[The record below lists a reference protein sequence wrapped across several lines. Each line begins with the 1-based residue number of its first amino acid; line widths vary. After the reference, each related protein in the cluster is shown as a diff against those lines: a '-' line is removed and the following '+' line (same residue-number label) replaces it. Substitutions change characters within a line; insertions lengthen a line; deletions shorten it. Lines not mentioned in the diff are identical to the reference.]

1 MAHTNYIVAIDLGT
15 SHLVG
20 MVGVKN
26 AQGQLY
32 ILADEVEDSASCI
45 QRGCVFNVTDT
56 AHRIH
61 RLLLKLQNKLSS
73 KLPDFQIDKVY
84 IGVGGQSLHSVEHFE
99 VRTINTNAVVTD
111 EDIQHLDKLCMA
123 YKPETFDVLGVTP
136 PSYYVDGKI
145 TDNPVGIPCKRIEA
159 HYKLIA
165 GQPSI
170 RNHITSCFDLI
181 NDIKLAGII
190 VSPLSLAETMLGRD
204 EKELGCVMI
213 DFGAGTTSVVV
224 YKRNKLVHLCV
235 IPLGGD
241 LITKDLTNL
250 PFVESDAERL
260 KIKYGSALMLKD
272 KDNPVVFD
280 AKDGIGIRDFN
291 TVVEA
296 RAQEIVENV
305 YAQVKLSQ
313 VDSLGA
319 GVFLAGR
326 ASALN
331 NLQELIQ
338 DKLRQEVRF
347 STIQKEWMEN
357 EDERMGNPLYMT
369 AISLLVKGTE
379 NCVCYVPPLI
389 IDSPTVEDEP
399 EKKDKG
405 RRKKWSKKDDDDDE
419 PNKGG
424 NFFERLFAPI
434 IDMD

>member
-1 MAHTNYIVAIDLGT
+1 MAHTNYIVAIDIGT
-15 SHLVG
+15 SCLVG

-26 AQGQLY
+26 AQGTLY

-45 QRGCVFNVTDT
+45 QRGCIFNVTDT

-73 KLPDFQIDKVY
+73 KLPDFRIDKVY
-84 IGVGGQSLHSVEHFE
+84 IGVGGQSLHSIEHFE
-99 VRTINTNAVVTD
+99 VDTINTNAVVTS
-111 EDIQHLDKLCMA
+111 EDIKKLDEQCKA
-123 YKPETFDVLGVTP
+123 YKPEKFDVLGIP
-136 PSYYVDGKI
+136 PPTYYVDGKI

-159 HYKLIA
+159 HYKLIV
-165 GQPSI
+165 GQSSI
-170 RNHITSCFDLI
+170 RNYIKNCFDLI
-181 NDIKLAGII
+181 TDIKPAGII
-190 VSPLSLAETMLGRD
+190 VSPLSLADAMLSRD
-204 EKELGCVMI
+204 DKELGCVLI

-241 LITKDLTNL
+241 LITKDLTSL

-260 KIKYGSALMLKD
+260 KTKYGSALMNKD
-272 KDNPVVFD
+272 KESPVFD
-280 AKDGIGIRDFN
+280 AKDGIGIREFN

-305 YAQVKLSQ
+305 CAQVKLSK

-331 NLQELIQ
+331 NLQELVQ
-338 DKLRQEVRF
+338 EKLKQEVRY
-347 STIQKEWMEN
+347 STIRKECMEN

-369 AISLLVKGTE
+369 AISLLIKGTE
-379 NCVCYVPPLI
+379 NCVYYVAPPI
-389 IDSPTVEDEP
+389 TEPPVGDEP
-399 EKKDKG
+399 IKPDKG
-405 RRKKWSKKDDDDDE
+405 GKRNWRKKEEGEES
-419 PNKGG
+419 KGG
-424 NFFERLFAPI
+424 NLFKKLFDSI
-434 IDMD
+434 VDQD

>member
-1 MAHTNYIVAIDLGT
+1 
-15 SHLVG
+15 

-26 AQGQLY
+26 AQGKLY

-45 QRGCVFNVTDT
+45 QRGCVLNVNDT
-56 AHRIH
+56 ALRIH
-61 RLLLKLQNKLSS
+61 RLIKKLQTKLSS
-73 KLPDFQIDKVY
+73 KIPDFQIDKVY
-84 IGVGGQSLHSVEHFE
+84 VGVGGQSLHSVEHFE
-99 VRTINTNAVVTD
+99 MRTLNTNAVVTD
-111 EDIQHLDKLCMA
+111 EDIRGLDEQCKTF
-123 YKPETFDVLGVTP
+123 KPETFDVLGVTP
-136 PSYYVDGKI
+136 PTYYADGKI

-159 HYKLIA
+159 HYKLIV
-165 GQPSI
+165 GQPNI
-170 RNHITSCFDLI
+170 KNYIKSCFDMF
-181 NDIKLAGII
+181 NDVQLAGII

-224 YKRNKLVHLCV
+224 YKRNKLAHLCV
-235 IPLGGD
+235 IPLGSD

-260 KIKYGSALMLKD
+260 KIKYGSAVMVKD
-272 KDNPVVFD
+272 KENPVLFET
-280 AKDGIGIRDFN
+280 KDGIGIREFN

-305 YAQVKLSQ
+305 CNQVKLSK

-338 DKLRQEVRF
+338 EKLKQEVRY

-357 EDERMGNPLYMT
+357 EDERMGNPQYMN
-369 AISLLVKGTE
+369 AISLLIKGTE
-379 NCVCYVPPLI
+379 NCLSYIPPLI
-389 IDSPTVEDEP
+389 LDTPPVEDP
-399 EKKDKG
+399 GKGKKGWKKG
-405 RRKKWSKKDDDDDE
+405 KGNNEDE
-419 PNKGG
+419 QSKGG
-424 NFFERLFAPI
+424 NFFKKLFDSI
-434 IDMD
+434 VDQE

>member
-1 MAHTNYIVAIDLGT
+1 MTQSKYIVAIDLGT
-15 SHLVG
+15 SHLIG

-26 AQGQLY
+26 EQGSLY
-32 ILADEVEDSASCI
+32 IHADEIEDSASCI

-99 VRTINTNAVVTD
+99 MRTINTNAVVTD
-111 EDIQHLDKLCMA
+111 EDIQKLDEQCKA
-123 YKPETFDVLGVTP
+123 YKPEMFDVLGISP
-136 PSYYVDGKI
+136 PTYLVDGKT
-145 TDNPVGIPCKRIEA
+145 TDNPAGIPCKRIEA
-159 HYKLIA
+159 HYKLIV
-165 GQPSI
+165 GQSSI
-170 RNHITSCFDLI
+170 RNYIANCFDLI
-181 NDIKLAGII
+181 KGIKLAGII

-224 YKRNKLVHLCV
+224 YKRNKLAHLCV

-241 LITKDLTNL
+241 LITKDLTSL
-250 PFVESDAERL
+250 PFVESDAERM
-260 KIKYGSALMLKD
+260 KIKYGSAMMNKE
-272 KDNPVVFD
+272 KENPAFD
-280 AKDGIGIRDFN
+280 AKDGIGIREFN

-305 YAQVKLSQ
+305 CAQVKLSK
-313 VDSLGA
+313 VDTLGA

-331 NLQELIQ
+331 NLQELVQ
-338 DKLRQEVRF
+338 EKLRQEVRF
-347 STIQKEWMEN
+347 STIGKEWMQN

-369 AISLLVKGTE
+369 AISLLLKGTE
-379 NCVCYVPPLI
+379 NCVYYVPPPAVVSVT
-389 IDSPTVEDEP
+389 DGEEP
-399 EKKDKG
+399 VKTEKEGK
-405 RRKKWSKKDDDDDE
+405 KKWSKKDE
-419 PNKGG
+419 GETKGG
-424 NFFERLFAPI
+424 NFFQKLFDSI
-434 IDMD
+434 VDQD